1 MAMTDGVNG
10 ILFGRTDLNSLD
22 ALVKTWRANGG
33 DQIKNEYEDALMKSK
48 L

>member
-10 ILFGRTDLNSLD
+10 ILFGRSDLNSLD

-33 DQIKNEYEDALMKSK
+33 DQIKNEYEEAFQRSRQ
-48 L
+48 